1 MQHVGPSVDE
11 RLMIDE
17 LDCAHDAILEF
28 LLGCDTDVAQPERP
42 SLEKK
47 PSTRLSQE
55 PCVGVNTNS
64 KRPDR

>member
-1 MQHVGPSVDE
+1 
-11 RLMIDE
+11 MIDE